1 MQLSER
7 IAYRAIDLINQQ
19 IKDGIDIDGKPYKY
33 SESPFLM
40 PYSSKVANKF
50 GKDNKGKLYN
60 IVNKNGKKWLIITK
74 GYKSYREAFNR
85 ATDAD
90 FLQWTGNMLSSI
102 DIINSDSD
110 SAEIGF
116 TNNKAAKIA
125 YYLNV
130 SGAGRGRKLWKFF
143 GLTKENIDKLIDLEN
158 VSNEEIKPIIDNLLN
173 QVPIK

>member
-1 MQLSER
+1 MYLSER
-7 IAYRAIDLINQQ
+7 VAYRAIDLINQQ

-40 PYSSKVANKF
+40 PYSSKVTAKF

-74 GYKSYREAFNR
+74 GYKSYREVFNR
-85 ATDAD
+85 ATDSD
-90 FLQWTGNMLSSI
+90 FLQWTGNLLSSI

-116 TNNKAAKIA
+116 TNRKAAQIA

-143 GLTKENIDKLIDLEN
+143 GLTKENIDKLIDVEN
-158 VSNEEIKPIIDNLLN
+158 LGTDDLKPIIDSLFN
-173 QVPIK
+173 QVRIQ

>member
-1 MQLSER
+1 MIFSER
-7 IAYRAIDLINQQ
+7 VAYRAIELINQQ
-19 IKDGIDIDGKPYKY
+19 IADGIDIDGKKYKY

-40 PYSSKVANKF
+40 PYSSKVVSKF
-50 GKDNKGKLYN
+50 GKDAKGKLYN
-60 IVNKNGKKWLIITK
+60 VINKNGKRWLVITK

-85 ATDAD
+85 ATDSD
-90 FLQWTGNMLSSI
+90 FLQWTGNLLSSI

-116 TNNKAAKIA
+116 TNQKAAQIA

-143 GLTKENIDKLIDLEN
+143 GLTKENIDKLMDLEQI
-158 VSNEEIKPIIDNLLN
+158 SEMEIKPIIDNLLN